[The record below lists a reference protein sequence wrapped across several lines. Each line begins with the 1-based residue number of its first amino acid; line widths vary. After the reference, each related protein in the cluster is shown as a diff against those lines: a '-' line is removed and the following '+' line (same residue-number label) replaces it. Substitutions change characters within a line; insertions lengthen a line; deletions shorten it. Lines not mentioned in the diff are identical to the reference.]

1 MQWHRT
7 PPYGRGQSA
16 PFVLIV
22 AITACGT
29 LGMHLIIPAL
39 PDTARALGVSA
50 ATIQL
55 TITLYLIG
63 LAIGQLLYGPVSDR
77 FGRRPVLLAGLA
89 LFTLAGIA
97 ATAAPN
103 AWTLVIARILQSI
116 GACAGLVLGRAIVR
130 DSAAAD
136 RAAAR
141 LAMLTLVMSAAPAVA
156 PVLGGYATA
165 WLGWRAAF
173 ALLAIVG
180 AATLTCAVLLLPET
194 NALQSSVRTSLL
206 LGAVRLFRARAFCR
220 YVLGGACTTTS
231 FYAFMAASPFI
242 LVDLLHQ
249 STERVGLFYLLL
261 MAGVAAGSLSANR
274 VAGRI
279 STQVALRLANGI
291 AIAGAAAFMLADL
304 TGWLNVVSVIAPV
317 VVFMVGAGMAS
328 PFALS
333 GAISVNPRAVGSASG
348 LYGFTQMAYGA
359 LCTVIVE
366 VWRPGSVFTVAVVLL
381 VSALLG
387 QAALSLAVRRPSA

>member
-7 PPYGRGQSA
+7 PPYGRGDRA
-16 PFVLIV
+16 PFALIV

-39 PDTARALGVSA
+39 PETARALGVSA
-50 ATIQL
+50 GTIQL

-63 LAIGQLLYGPVSDR
+63 LAIGQLVYGPISDQ

-97 ATAAPN
+97 TAAAPN

-130 DSAAAD
+130 DSAAPD
-136 RAAAR
+136 RAAAQ
-141 LAMLTLVMSAAPAVA
+141 LAMLTMVMSAAPAIA

-165 WLGWRAAF
+165 WIGWRAAF

-180 AATLTCAVLLLPET
+180 GVTLACAVLALPET
-194 NALQSSVRTSLL
+194 STTQSGTRVSLL
-206 LGAVRLFRARAFCR
+206 VGSLRLFRSRAFCG

-249 STERVGLFYLLL
+249 PAERVGLYYLLL

-279 STQVALRLANGI
+279 RTQVALRVANGF

-304 TGWLNVVSVIAPV
+304 TGWLNVVTVIAPI

-333 GAISVNPRAVGSASG
+333 GAISVNPRAIGAASG
-348 LYGFTQMAYGA
+348 LYGFTQMGYGA

-387 QAALSLAVRRPSA
+387 QAALSLAVRRAV

>member
-1 MQWHRT
+1 
-7 PPYGRGQSA
+7 
-16 PFVLIV
+16 
-22 AITACGT
+22 
-29 LGMHLIIPAL
+29 
-39 PDTARALGVSA
+39 
-50 ATIQL
+50 
-55 TITLYLIG
+55 
-63 LAIGQLLYGPVSDR
+63 
-77 FGRRPVLLAGLA
+77 
-89 LFTLAGIA
+89 
-97 ATAAPN
+97 
-103 AWTLVIARILQSI
+103 
-116 GACAGLVLGRAIVR
+116 
-130 DSAAAD
+130 
-136 RAAAR
+136 
-141 LAMLTLVMSAAPAVA
+141 
-156 PVLGGYATA
+156 
-165 WLGWRAAF
+165 
-173 ALLAIVG
+173 
-180 AATLTCAVLLLPET
+180 VLLLPET
-194 NALQSSVRTSLL
+194 NVLQSSARTSLL
-206 LGAVRLFRARAFCR
+206 LGSLRLFRSRAFCG

-249 STERVGLFYLLL
+249 STERVGLYYLLL

-279 STQVALRLANGI
+279 RIQVALRLANGF
-291 AIAGAAAFMLADL
+291 AIAGAAAFMLAAL
-304 TGWLNVVSVIAPV
+304 TGWLNVVSVIGPV

-333 GAISVNPRAVGSASG
+333 GAISVNPRAIGSASG